1 MKGVWLLKL
10 VQHNHPDRKIRA
22 SWVRLDIHR
31 LFHCQPLIKH
41 HQPVDQLG
49 VVSFVDRRIVFRNF
63 SLCCS
68 MSSQACLAS
77 WSSAT
82 KSFRPSTPLVWPFDR
97 SCFLHDPVQS
107 FQILQVFQL
116 FLICVEIKTP
126 GVTCIG
132 WIWSLSALLVI

>member
-10 VQHNHPDRKIRA
+10 VQHNQPDRKIRA

-63 SLCCS
+63 SLCFTV
-68 MSSQACLAS
+68 QACLAS

-97 SCFLHDPVQS
+97 SCFCMTLCKVS
-107 FQILQVFQL
+107 KSCKFSNF
-116 FLICVEIKTP
+116 FLCVEIKTP